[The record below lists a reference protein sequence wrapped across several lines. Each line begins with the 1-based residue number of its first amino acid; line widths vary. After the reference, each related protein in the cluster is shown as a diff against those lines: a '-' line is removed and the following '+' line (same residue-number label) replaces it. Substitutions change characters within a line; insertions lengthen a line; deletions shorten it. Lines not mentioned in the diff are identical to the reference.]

1 MITLEELRALGAD
14 VETGLSRC
22 MGKED
27 LYLKLIS
34 MGLGDA
40 KFEELGAVLEAGD
53 LSKAFEI
60 CHALKGVIGN
70 LAITPLYEILST
82 MTEKLRAREEA
93 DYQAM
98 YSNIIEIRSKFWK
111 PQT

>member
-22 MGKED
+22 VGNET
-27 LYLKLIS
+27 LYLKLVN
-34 MGLGDA
+34 MGLGDT
-40 KFEELGAVLEAGD
+40 KFEELGAAVNAGD
-53 LSKAFEI
+53 LSKAFDL

-82 MTEKLRAREEA
+82 MTEKLRAKEQT
-93 DYQAM
+93 DYKSM
-98 YSNIIEIRSKFWK
+98 YSDILKIRSKFWK